1 MTKMIVSGFTDI
13 LTDCEEAISFKNVLE
28 IDRIRNN
35 NIIFTVCSNNNFKY
49 IYDYNNDFI
58 FMDYII
64 SNTGAYVYDLVNER
78 ILFKKNILPSIIKK
92 LYKKYNSTC
101 TFCTLDN
108 NYVFEN
114 DNDFD
119 KFYNENKN
127 SVYSVIIDINSDD
140 YLDTLNINYIKLNR
154 NIYIVDSHVSL
165 DNSINKICLKRKIDL
180 KNILGIG
187 FDDYISYSF
196 KNINIK
202 RGEDILDIL
211 RKI

>member
-78 ILFKKNILPSIIKK
+78 ILF
-92 LYKKYNSTC
+92 
-101 TFCTLDN
+101 
-108 NYVFEN
+108 
-114 DNDFD
+114 
-119 KFYNENKN
+119 
-127 SVYSVIIDINSDD
+127 
-140 YLDTLNINYIKLNR
+140 
-154 NIYIVDSHVSL
+154 
-165 DNSINKICLKRKIDL
+165 
-180 KNILGIG
+180 
-187 FDDYISYSF
+187 
-196 KNINIK
+196 
-202 RGEDILDIL
+202 
-211 RKI
+211 